1 MAIIA
6 NTIKG
11 KGVKIMERNQN
22 EWHHKSIDK
31 NMLIKLKTELSR

>member
-1 MAIIA
+1 
-6 NTIKG
+6 
-11 KGVKIMERNQN
+11 MERNQN